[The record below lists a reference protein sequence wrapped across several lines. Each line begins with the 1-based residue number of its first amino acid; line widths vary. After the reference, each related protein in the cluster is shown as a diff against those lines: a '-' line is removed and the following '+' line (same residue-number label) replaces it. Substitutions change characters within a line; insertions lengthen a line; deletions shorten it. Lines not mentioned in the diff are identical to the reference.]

1 MASAVITFCCLL
13 FLSTES
19 YHQRPKLHPKVGDI
33 TQGLKEKSKTTG
45 FQAQCQGICM
55 NGSRCK
61 QSCEKPF
68 HGEIGFTCNNKRW
81 QKSIETCTSL
91 TVQTLFQETNGV
103 SVYEPSLVGGSR
115 FSSTMLLNPANEELI
130 ESAAQG
136 IQKKCPD
143 DYACII
149 NGVKSSEPTS
159 GNIAF
164 VVELLKNISMQLSAN
179 VNRKKMQ
186 SFSTMANHVLDRSVI
201 SNWAFIPERSTSSV
215 LLQSVNSFA
224 KNLTISDDPENIADE
239 PFLQTKAFRV
249 SHNTQGNSFN
259 FSMRVT
265 DGEEDVQGVV
275 FIPREELQKLP
286 VPSQAISIAFSTLGE
301 ILEEAHLQNES
312 FPRQVNGLVLS
323 VILPEKLKQV
333 LLTFE
338 KINKSSNA
346 KAQCVG
352 WHSRNRRWVK
362 EACETT
368 VDVMD
373 KATCQCNYTN
383 FLMSFSILMSPKTL
397 ANKTLDY
404 ITCIGLS
411 ISILSLILC
420 LIIEITVWSQV
431 TVTEISY
438 MRHVC
443 IVNIATSLLIANVWF
458 IIASFFDGMARSYNW
473 CVAVTFFSHYFYL
486 SLFFW
491 MLIKALLILYG
502 ILIVFRRMMK
512 PAMMATA
519 FSVGYGC
526 PLVIAAITVAV
537 TEPRKGYVRPQ
548 ACWLNWDNSKALL
561 AFVIPALTI
570 VVVNLTVVFVVA
582 VNTRRPSIGSSK
594 SQDMVTIMRI
604 SKNVAI
610 LTPLLGLTWGFGI
623 ATLIDGSS
631 LVFHIIFA
639 LLNAFQG
646 FFILLFGTI
655 LDQKTREALK
665 VRMSSLKGTSRTE
678 KYEGKSTGSGVRRPE
693 VSCLYQ

>member
-1 MASAVITFCCLL
+1 MKMVSAAITFCCLL
-13 FLSTES
+13 LFLATEC

-33 TQGLKEKSKTTG
+33 TESLKEKSKTRD
-45 FQAQCQGICM
+45 FQGRCQGICM

-61 QSCEKPF
+61 ESCEKHF
-68 HGEIGFTCNNKRW
+68 RGEIGFTCNNRRW

-91 TVQTLFQETNGV
+91 TVQALFQETNAI
-103 SVYEPSLVGGSR
+103 SVYEPSLAGGSR
-115 FSSTMLLNPANEELI
+115 FSSTVLINPSNQELI
-130 ESAAQG
+130 ESATQG
-136 IQKKCPD
+136 IRKKCPH
-143 DYACII
+143 DYACVI
-149 NGVKSSEPTS
+149 NGVRSSEPTS

-164 VVELLKNISMQLSAN
+164 IVDLLKNISMQLSAD
-179 VNRKKMQ
+179 VNWRKMQ

-201 SNWAFIPERSTSSV
+201 SNWAFIPERTTSSV

-224 KNLTISDDPENIADE
+224 KNLTISDEPENTVVA
-239 PFLQTKAFRV
+239 PFIQTKGFRV
-249 SHNTQGNSFN
+249 SHNTQGKSFN

-265 DGEEDVQGVV
+265 DGEENVQGIV
-275 FIPREELQKLP
+275 FIPWKELQKLP
-286 VPSQAISIAFSTLGE
+286 ASSQAISIAFSTLGE
-301 ILEEAHLQNES
+301 ILEETRLQNEN

-338 KINKSSNA
+338 KINKSRNA

-352 WHSRNRRWVK
+352 WHSQNRRWVE

-373 KATCQCNYTN
+373 KAMCRCNYTN

-458 IIASFFDGMARSYNW
+458 IIASFFDGTARSYNW
-473 CVAVTFFSHYFYL
+473 CVVVTFFNHYFYL

-512 PAMMATA
+512 SAMMATA

-570 VVVNLTVVFVVA
+570 VAVNLIVVFVVA

-594 SQDMVTIMRI
+594 SQDMVTIIRI

-631 LVFHIIFA
+631 LAFHIIFS

-665 VRMSSLKGTSRTE
+665 VRMSSLKGSSRME
-678 KYEGKSTGSGVRRPE
+678 ENSTYNPNNGSKLVARSR
-693 VSCLYQ
+693 